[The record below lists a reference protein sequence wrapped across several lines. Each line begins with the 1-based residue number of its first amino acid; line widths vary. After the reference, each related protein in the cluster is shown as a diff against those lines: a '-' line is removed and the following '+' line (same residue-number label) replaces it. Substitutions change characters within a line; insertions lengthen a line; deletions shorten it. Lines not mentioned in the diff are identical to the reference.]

1 MRFEEIVAPT
11 TKELFIRRMEE
22 IILSGRLAI
31 GEKLPTE
38 RELAEQ
44 MKISRTVV
52 NSGITEL
59 ARKGF
64 LEVVPRKG
72 VFVTDYTRQGNL
84 ETLVSIMNYNG
95 GRMDSRNYLSILEG
109 RIAIEVPAAQNA
121 ARYRTEQDL
130 LELKSIID
138 AMEGM
143 SDFQQVAELLFR
155 FHHAIC
161 LISKNT
167 IYPLVFNAFKV
178 PTLVFWENS
187 CRRHGIE
194 YTRAG
199 LKEMLGYIERQECE
213 QAGEFIR
220 RIVTIAMDEVI

>member
-109 RIAIEVPAAQNA
+109 RIAIEVPAAERA
-121 ARYRTEQDL
+121 AQYRSDQDL
-130 LELKSIID
+130 LELKAIID
-138 AMEGM
+138 AMEGQ

-178 PTLVFWENS
+178 PTLVFWENH
-187 CRRHGIE
+187 CRRHGIA
-194 YTRAG
+194 YTCDG
-199 LKEMLGYIERQECE
+199 LKELYGYIKDQDCA
-213 QAGEFIR
+213 QAGDFIR
-220 RIVTIAMDEVI
+220 RIVTIAMEEAG

>member
-1 MRFEEIVAPT
+1 
-11 TKELFIRRMEE
+11 MEE
-22 IILSGRLAI
+22 TILSGRLAI

-52 NSGITEL
+52 NSGISEM

-72 VFVTDYTRQGNL
+72 VFIADYARTGNL
-84 ETLVSIMNYNG
+84 ETLASIMNYNG
-95 GRMDSRNYLSILEG
+95 GRMDSRNYISILEG
-109 RIAIEVPAAQNA
+109 RIAIEVPSARKAAE
-121 ARYRTEQDL
+121 YRTEQDL
-130 LELKSIID
+130 KELAAIIT
-138 AMEGM
+138 AMETV
-143 SDFQQVAELLFR
+143 SDYVQAAELLFR

-178 PTLVFWENS
+178 PTLVFWENH
-187 CRRHGIE
+187 CRRHGMPAVCADLQE
-194 YTRAG
+194 LY
-199 LKEMLGYIERQECE
+199 GYIERQEAE
-213 QAGEFIR
+213 QAGECIR
-220 RIVTIAMDEVI
+220 RVVTQAMQEGVGGFNS